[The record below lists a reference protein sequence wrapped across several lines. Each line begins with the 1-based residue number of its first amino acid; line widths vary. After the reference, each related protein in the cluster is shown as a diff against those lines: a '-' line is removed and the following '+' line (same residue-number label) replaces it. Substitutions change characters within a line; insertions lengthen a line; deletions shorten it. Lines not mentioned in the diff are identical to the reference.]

1 MGRVGGTDE
10 NEITHVAV
18 EAGDGFMPFIILS
31 SLSSRRFGIALN
43 KIKVVTHLC
52 PLTMRIR

>member
-1 MGRVGGTDE
+1 MKQRLPMWL
-10 NEITHVAV
+10 IV

-31 SLSSRRFGIALN
+31 SLFLHRFGNALN
-43 KIKVVTHLC
+43 KMKVMTHSC